1 LELFLQAVIDGLL
14 IGGVY
19 ITIAIGFSLAFGVM
33 HIIDFAVGEWV
44 MLGAYIAWVL
54 QQSFGVDPLLF
65 LPALMVVFF
74 AAGWL
79 LHPALHRVTS
89 GRRPMPVLM
98 GLLFTFGVAT
108 TMKGAAIFI
117 WGHDVRS
124 LRTVFTG
131 SFIDVMTA
139 VVPTVRLFA
148 FFFGVVVTVLCM
160 LFLYKT
166 KTGMAIRAVAQDRV
180 TASILGVDLKRISA
194 LVYGLYAGIT
204 GMAGLVIGTL
214 FTIQA
219 EMGMR
224 YTTFAFFTV
233 VLAGLGYL
241 PGVIPAALLLGLIQ
255 SLVAIYLGG
264 AYNLLILFAVL
275 YIVLLTKPKGLLGRG
290 W

>member
-1 LELFLQAVIDGLL
+1 LFLQALIDGLL

-19 ITIAIGFSLAFGVM
+19 VTIAIGFSLAFGVM

-44 MLGAYIAWVL
+44 MLGAFIAWVL
-54 QQSFGVDPLLF
+54 HSATGADPLLF
-65 LPALMVVFF
+65 LPVLLIVFF
-74 AAGWL
+74 VAGWL
-79 LHPALHRVTS
+79 LHPAIHRVTG

-108 TMKGAAIFI
+108 VAKGAAISI
-117 WGHDVRS
+117 WGHNI
-124 LRTVFTG
+124 RTLPTLFTG
-131 SFIDVMTA
+131 DFIEVMTA

-148 FFFGVVVTVLCM
+148 AGFGVAVTVGCL
-160 LFLYKT
+160 LLLYRT
-166 KTGMAIRAVAQDRV
+166 KTGLAIRAVAQDKV
-180 TASILGVDLKRISA
+180 NAAMLGVDVRRIAA
-194 LVYGLYAGIT
+194 LVYGLYAGVT

-241 PGVIPAALLLGLIQ
+241 PGVIPAALLLGVIQ

-264 AYNLLILFAVL
+264 AYNLLVLFAVL
-275 YIVLLTKPKGLLGRG
+275 YVVLLTKPKGLLGKG